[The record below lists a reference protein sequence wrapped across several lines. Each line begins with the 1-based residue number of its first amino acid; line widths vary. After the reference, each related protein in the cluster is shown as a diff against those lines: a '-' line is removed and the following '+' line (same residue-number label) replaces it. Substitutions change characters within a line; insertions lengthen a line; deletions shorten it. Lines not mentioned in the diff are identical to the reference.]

1 MGFEIASM
9 DNLLCRPL
17 VRPTREL
24 SFIGRSPYT
33 LYNRQFVRGRV
44 HLKSAVG
51 KKALPLTYG
60 SWADLTCA
68 EGVIT
73 IDPGNMPPEERP
85 PVREPIR
92 DPGAVNT
99 L

>member
-1 MGFEIASM
+1 
-9 DNLLCRPL
+9 
-17 VRPTREL
+17 
-24 SFIGRSPYT
+24 
-33 LYNRQFVRGRV
+33 V

-73 IDPGNMPPEERP
+73 IDPGNTPPEERP

-92 DPGAVNT
+92 PRGRQHPLAGGDP
-99 L
+99 